1 MSGEN
6 GGGPSKEPVLRLG
19 GMALRNGLLIHGP
32 TSWAAAAR
40 SPAGE
45 IEVASGAKPAL
56 APGLA
61 TRVPLLRGPIR
72 LAEAFLLIPVV
83 RMRLRSARL
92 PFEDPKV
99 VGTMLAASSL
109 SRALRGDEATAG
121 REAAQAALGLAPAL
135 VALGDRDLAAYHG
148 VEHKAIGAYEAG
160 SDDPAAAT
168 KEHERCGSNLVAP
181 MLLFSAAGQLMLD
194 RLLDKPGSI
203 ARGAVGLASIS
214 LAAEMFAWSERNPD
228 TAAAR
233 AFHRPGHEILRHL
246 ATKEPT
252 LVQLEVGVAALDEI
266 LRVETE
272 AAAEPAEEPE
282 PPLPT

>member
-1 MSGEN
+1 
-6 GGGPSKEPVLRLG
+6 
-19 GMALRNGLLIHGP
+19 MALRNGLLIHGP
-32 TSWAAAAR
+32 TSWSAAAR
-40 SPAGE
+40 SRSGE
-45 IEVASGAKPAL
+45 IEVASGPKPAL
-56 APGLA
+56 APGLV
-61 TRVPLLRGPIR
+61 TRLPLLRGPIR

-83 RMRLRSARL
+83 RLRLRSARL

-109 SRALRGDEATAG
+109 SRALRGGRTTAG

-181 MLLFSAAGQLMLD
+181 MLVLSAAGQLVLD
-194 RLLDKPGSI
+194 RLIESPGSL
-203 ARGAVGLASIS
+203 ARGAVGVASVS

-228 TAAAR
+228 TTAAR
-233 AFHRPGHEILRHL
+233 AFHRPGHEIQRHL

-252 LVQLEVGVAALDEI
+252 PDQLEVGVAALREI

-272 AAAEPAEEPE
+272 AAAEPE
-282 PPLPT
+282 PPPPT